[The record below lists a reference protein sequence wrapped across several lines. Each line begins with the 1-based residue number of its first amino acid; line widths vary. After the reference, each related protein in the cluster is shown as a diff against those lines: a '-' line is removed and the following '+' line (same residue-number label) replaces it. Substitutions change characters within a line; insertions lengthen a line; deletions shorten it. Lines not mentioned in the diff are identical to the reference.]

1 MIGNSRH
8 CPKEVSEV
16 QVTVPQFFHSDV
28 ESKRRFQVNA
38 LSPGGHGLVLVF
50 ACGPSP
56 AVKGVQ
62 DLFLDDMRVRMVAEA
77 FG

>member
-1 MIGNSRH
+1 MS
-8 CPKEVSEV
+8 V
-16 QVTVPQFFHSDV
+16 QVTPPIFLPDV
-28 ESKRRFQVNA
+28 ESSFQVNA

>member
-1 MIGNSRH
+1 MGSGCILRWSKYFLGISIQN
-8 CPKEVSEV
+8 P
-16 QVTVPQFFHSDV
+16 FFPDV
-28 ESKRRFQVNA
+28 FQVNA

>member
-1 MIGNSRH
+1 MGSCCILRWSKYFLGISISMQN
-8 CPKEVSEV
+8 PIF
-16 QVTVPQFFHSDV
+16 PDV
-28 ESKRRFQVNA
+28 FQVNA